1 MQTRRVWLGRDA
13 AWEREATIQ
22 LPVVRC
28 QLRRSPCVAGVAE
41 AQGFDSNR
49 FVLRILSG
57 PPVPGV
63 ERRSYGTRI
72 AVKSAQ
78 LGFVHSCGH
87 WSRGAS
93 LDECDGRG
101 LDPRGPDRKRTPRRG
116 SAKRFADRK
125 QGPRRGC
132 AKRVLGTAAWGRPR
146 AVGREVWGSRARV
159 GAHGGRVGDGGVGGK
174 GEMAPARQGKP
185 CTLSLRRWATAGDW
199 AFGGSMGHATL
210 RPCMVNRRPGG
221 GLLSSAFLTACGLA
235 VLTLRL
241 RALVQW
247 WCRLLLKVL
256 LG

>member
-1 MQTRRVWLGRDA
+1 MQTRRVWLGRNA

-22 LPVVRC
+22 PPVVRC

-63 ERRSYGTRI
+63 ARRSYGTRI

-132 AKRVLGTAAWGRPR
+132 AKRVLGTAVWGPPR

-159 GAHGGRVGDGGVGGK
+159 RGHGGRVGDGG
-174 GEMAPARQGKP
+174 GEGEGRDGTGQ
-185 CTLSLRRWATAGDW
+185 AGQ
-199 AFGGSMGHATL
+199 ALHPQFAALGGGSMGHATL

-235 VLTLRL
+235 GLALQL

-247 WCRLLLKVL
+247 WCWLLLKVL

>member
-1 MQTRRVWLGRDA
+1 MQTRRVWLGRNA

-22 LPVVRC
+22 PPVVRC

-49 FVLRILSG
+49 FVLRVLSG

-63 ERRSYGTRI
+63 ARRSYGTRI

-132 AKRVLGTAAWGRPR
+132 AKRVLGTAG
-146 AVGREVWGSRARV
+146 VGASAGGGAGRV
-159 GAHGGRVGDGGVGGK
+159 GHGGRVRGHGGRVGDRGGEGIGG
-174 GEMAPARQGKP
+174 GGTRPGRASPAPSA
-185 CTLSLRRWATAGDW
+185 C
-199 AFGGSMGHATL
+199 
-210 RPCMVNRRPGG
+210 GG
-221 GLLSSAFLTACGLA
+221 GLRRGIGLSEGRWDTRRC
-235 VLTLRL
+235 
-241 RALVQW
+241 ALVW
-247 WCRLLLKVL
+247 
-256 LG
+256 

>member
-1 MQTRRVWLGRDA
+1 MQTRKVWLGRNA

-22 LPVVRC
+22 PPVVRC

-101 LDPRGPDRKRTPRRG
+101 LDPRGPNRKRTPRRG

-159 GAHGGRVGDGGVGGK
+159 RGHGGRVGDRGGEGIGGGGTRRPGRASPARSACGVG
-174 GEMAPARQGKP
+174 
-185 CTLSLRRWATAGDW
+185 LSRRIG
-199 AFGGSMGHATL
+199 AFGGGWDMQ
-210 RPCMVNRRPGG
+210 RC
-221 GLLSSAFLTACGLA
+221 
-235 VLTLRL
+235 
-241 RALVQW
+241 ALVW
-247 WCRLLLKVL
+247 
-256 LG
+256 